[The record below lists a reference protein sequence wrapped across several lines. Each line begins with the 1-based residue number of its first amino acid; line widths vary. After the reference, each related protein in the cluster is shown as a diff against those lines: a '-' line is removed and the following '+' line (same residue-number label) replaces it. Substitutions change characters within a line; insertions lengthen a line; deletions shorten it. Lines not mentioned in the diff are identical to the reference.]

1 MTVGL
6 AGRAGAYSG
15 DGKGQTPT
23 PVTIARRTN
32 KRASRPVP
40 QHLHR
45 AGRPDTG
52 SQPTDSLLPAITA
65 LPPIDRLPGDP
76 HLLVTDSARP
86 DALRQFVED
95 RTRRWGTEPVP
106 VPGVIACILW
116 TVIMADVVVGGWLVA
131 VWSGAAPCS
140 GALCS
145 VATLG
150 DHPNLLLALCAT
162 AVVTLAVSAVAT
174 RGLSQAGAAP
184 LACLLVGGVVGV
196 VPLLGIV
203 AIFVASALCLAVL
216 ATLLVVVID
225 RI

>member
-23 PVTIARRTN
+23 PVTITRTSKQSPPMTQN
-32 KRASRPVP
+32 QHSAGAQAPTLSRP
-40 QHLHR
+40 
-45 AGRPDTG
+45 TG
-52 SQPTDSLLPAITA
+52 PRLPASMA
-65 LPPIDRLPGDP
+65 LPPIDHLPGDP
-76 HLLVTDSARP
+76 HLLQLNSPRP
-86 DALRQFVED
+86 DALHRFVED

-106 VPGVIACILW
+106 VPGVVACVVW
-116 TVIMADVVVGGWLVA
+116 TVMVADVLVGGWLVA

-140 GALCS
+140 GVLCS

-150 DHPNLLLALCAT
+150 DHPHQQLALCAT
-162 AVVTLAVSAVAT
+162 AVTALAVSAAAT
-174 RGLSQAGAAP
+174 RGLSQAGAAS
-184 LACLLVGGVVGV
+184 LAYLAVGGVVGV

-203 AIFVASALCLAVL
+203 AVLVLSAVCLAVL